1 MDLASLH
8 ILDGLTIGLVIAKV
22 VLMVK
27 TKLPSDIIGLGIVFI
42 LLIAGALPTEVALG
56 CFSSTSVVLVGVL
69 FVLASALV
77 HSGVV
82 QWISRHILGKPRNL
96 TEALFGIM
104 LPAAGLSAF
113 ISSTPVVALMIHSI
127 KIWAKKIKTAPS
139 KLLMPLSYAATMGG
153 VCTLIGT
160 TPNLVISD
168 FYTTHTDQ
176 QMPFL
181 STTVPGLFCLLV
193 GIVTI
198 IVLQR
203 FLPARKSPE
212 ESFESSADYTVE
224 LIVPPAS
231 EHIGETVEE
240 AHLDQVNGGHLIEI
254 VRFDS
259 EVISPV
265 PKDEFIL
272 GNDHLVYSGQIN
284 SILDLKRT
292 HGLVNANHLVFDVKD
307 IEQHKRKLQ
316 MATVGTTSPLVGK
329 RMSDI
334 DFEDRHNVVLVAVA
348 REGER
353 LPAIPRDVEL
363 RPGDTLLLEGAKLLP
378 ENFSG
383 MLNFF
388 DSVALPQEKYKTFIS
403 SVIMLGMVTMA
414 ALHILPLL
422 NSCLIAVMAMLLFR
436 CLSIEQL
443 QNAINWKLL
452 MVFGGSV
459 CLGKAMTETGVS
471 QIMSSILAFVSGT
484 NAVVALVILCILATF
499 TTEFISSVAA
509 AAIFAPIAM
518 VTAETLHCNPMTYC
532 VALMISVSSSFV
544 TPIGSET
551 NTMIY
556 GPGGYRFTDYLKLGF
571 PLTVVIL
578 IANIFITTLVYPL

>member
-1 MDLASLH
+1 MEVFGLH
-8 ILDGLTIGLVIAKV
+8 ILDWLTIGLVIGKV

-69 FVLASALV
+69 FVLAAALV

-96 TEALFGIM
+96 TEALLGIM
-104 LPAAGLSAF
+104 IPAAGLSAF
-113 ISSTPVVALMIHSI
+113 ISSTPVVALMIQSI
-127 KIWAKKIKTAPS
+127 KVWAKKIKMAPS
-139 KLLMPLSYAATMGG
+139 KLLLPLSYAATMGG

-168 FYTTHTDQ
+168 FYTSHTGE
-176 QMPFL
+176 MMSFS
-181 STTVPGLFCLLV
+181 STLIPGIFCLVV
-193 GIVTI
+193 GIITI
-198 IVLQR
+198 IILQR
-203 FLPARKSPE
+203 YLPVRKSPE

-224 LIVPPAS
+224 LIVPATS
-231 EHIGETVEE
+231 EHIGQTVEE

-272 GNDHLVYSGQIN
+272 GNDHLVYSGKID
-284 SILDLKRT
+284 SILELRHT
-292 HGLVNANHLVFDVKD
+292 HGLVSANHLVFDIKD
-307 IEQHKRKLQ
+307 IDQRKRKLQ
-316 MATVGTTSPLVGK
+316 MATVDIASPLVGK
-329 RMSDI
+329 KMSDI
-334 DFEDRHNVVLVAVA
+334 NFENRHNVVLVAVA
-348 REGER
+348 REGKCIQ
-353 LPAIPRDVEL
+353 AIPRDIEL
-363 RPGDTLLLEGAKLLP
+363 HPGDTLLLEGAKLLP
-378 ENFSG
+378 ENFAG

-388 DSVALPQEKYKTFIS
+388 DSVVLPKEGSKTLIS
-403 SVIMLGMVTMA
+403 SLIMIGMVALA
-414 ALHILPLL
+414 ALRILPLL

-452 MVFGGSV
+452 LVFGGSV
-459 CLGKAMTETGVS
+459 CLGKAMTYTGVS
-471 QIMSSILAFVSGT
+471 QLISDLLTYVSGT
-484 NAVVALVILCILATF
+484 NALVALIILCLLATF

-509 AAIFAPIAM
+509 AAIYAPIAL
-518 VTAETLHCNPMTYC
+518 VLAESLQANPMTFC
-532 VALMISVSSSFV
+532 VALMISISSSFV

-551 NTMIY
+551 NTMVF
-556 GPGGYRFTDYLKLGF
+556 GPAGYKFADYLKLGL

-578 IANIFITTLVYPL
+578 IANIFITTFVFPL

>member
-1 MDLASLH
+1 MELFGLN
-8 ILDGLTIGLVIAKV
+8 ILDWLTIGLVVAKV

-42 LLIAGALPTEVALG
+42 LLIAGALPTEMALG

-82 QWISRHILGKPRNL
+82 QWISRHILGNPKNL

-113 ISSTPVVALMIHSI
+113 ISSTPVVALMIHSV

-139 KLLMPLSYAATMGG
+139 RLLMPLSYAATMGG

-168 FYTTHTDQ
+168 FYTSHTGET
-176 QMPFL
+176 MHFS
-181 STTVPGLFCLLV
+181 STTLPGLFCLFV
-193 GIVTI
+193 GVITI
-198 IVLQR
+198 MALQR
-203 FLPARKSPE
+203 FLPSRKSPE

-224 LIVPPAS
+224 LIVPAAS
-231 EHIGETVEE
+231 ELIGETVEE
-240 AHLDQVNGGHLIEI
+240 AKLDEVNGGHLIEI

-292 HGLVNANHLVFDVKD
+292 HGLVNANHLVFDIKD
-307 IEQHKRKLQ
+307 IEQRKRKLQ

-334 DFEDRHNVVLVAVA
+334 NFENRHNVVLVAVA

-353 LPAIPRDVEL
+353 IPAIPRDVEL

-388 DSVALPQEKYKTFIS
+388 DSVALPQEGFKTFIS
-403 SVIMLGMVTMA
+403 SLIMLVMVGLA
-414 ALHILPLL
+414 AFHVLPLL
-422 NSCLIAVMAMLLFR
+422 NSCIIAVMAMLVFR

-459 CLGKAMTETGVS
+459 CLGKAMTYTGVS
-471 QIMSSILAFVSGT
+471 KIMSDLLTYASGT
-484 NAVVALVILCILATF
+484 NAVVALVILCVFATF

-509 AAIFAPIAM
+509 AAIYAPIAM
-518 VTAETLHCNPMTYC
+518 VAAESLHVNPMTYC
-532 VALMISVSSSFV
+532 VALMISISSSFV

-551 NTMIY
+551 NTMVY
-556 GPGGYRFTDYLKLGF
+556 GPGGYKFSDYLKLGL
-571 PLTVVIL
+571 PLTVIIL

>member
-1 MDLASLH
+1 
-8 ILDGLTIGLVIAKV
+8 
-22 VLMVK
+22 MVK

-42 LLIAGALPTEVALG
+42 LLIAGALPTEMALG

-82 QWISRHILGKPRNL
+82 QWISRHILGNPKNL

-113 ISSTPVVALMIHSI
+113 ISSTPVVALMIHSV

-139 KLLMPLSYAATMGG
+139 RLLMPLSYAATMGG

-168 FYTTHTDQ
+168 FYTSHTGET
-176 QMPFL
+176 MHFS
-181 STTVPGLFCLLV
+181 STTLPGLFCLFV
-193 GIVTI
+193 GVITI
-198 IVLQR
+198 IALQR
-203 FLPARKSPE
+203 FLPSRKSPE

-224 LIVPPAS
+224 LIVPAAS
-231 EHIGETVEE
+231 ELIGETVEE
-240 AHLDQVNGGHLIEI
+240 AKLDEVNGGHLIEI

-307 IEQHKRKLQ
+307 LEQRKRKLQ

-334 DFEDRHNVVLVAVA
+334 NFENRHNVVLVAVA

-353 LPAIPRDVEL
+353 IPAIPRDVEL

-388 DSVALPQEKYKTFIS
+388 DSVALPQEGFKTFIS
-403 SVIMLGMVTMA
+403 SLIMLVMVGLA
-414 ALHILPLL
+414 AFHVLPLL
-422 NSCLIAVMAMLLFR
+422 NSCIIAVMAMLVFH

-459 CLGKAMTETGVS
+459 CLGKAMTYTGVS
-471 QIMSSILAFVSGT
+471 KIMSDLLTYASGT
-484 NAVVALVILCILATF
+484 NAVVALVILCLFATF

-509 AAIFAPIAM
+509 AAIYAPIAM
-518 VTAETLHCNPMTYC
+518 VAAESLHVNPMTYC
-532 VALMISVSSSFV
+532 VALMISISSSFV

-551 NTMIY
+551 NTMVY
-556 GPGGYRFTDYLKLGF
+556 GPGGYKFSDYLKLGL
-571 PLTVVIL
+571 PLTVIIL
-578 IANIFITTLVYPL
+578 IANIFITTLIYPL

>member
-1 MDLASLH
+1 MELFGLN
-8 ILDGLTIGLVIAKV
+8 ILDWLTIGLVVAKV

-42 LLIAGALPTEVALG
+42 LLIAGALPTEMALG

-82 QWISRHILGKPRNL
+82 QWISRHILGNPKNL

-113 ISSTPVVALMIHSI
+113 ISSTPVVALMIHSV

-139 KLLMPLSYAATMGG
+139 RLLMPLSYAATMGG

-168 FYTTHTDQ
+168 FYTSHTGET
-176 QMPFL
+176 MHFS
-181 STTVPGLFCLLV
+181 STTLPGLFCLFV
-193 GIVTI
+193 GVITI
-198 IVLQR
+198 MALQR
-203 FLPARKSPE
+203 FLPSRKSPE

-224 LIVPPAS
+224 LIVPAAS
-231 EHIGETVEE
+231 GLIGETVED
-240 AHLDQVNGGHLIEI
+240 AKLDEVNGGHLIEI

-292 HGLVNANHLVFDVKD
+292 HGLVNANHLVFDIKD
-307 IEQHKRKLQ
+307 IEQRKRKLQ

-334 DFEDRHNVVLVAVA
+334 NFENRHNVVLVAVA

-353 LPAIPRDVEL
+353 IPAIPRDVEL

-388 DSVALPQEKYKTFIS
+388 DSVALPQEGFKTFIS
-403 SVIMLGMVTMA
+403 SLIMLVMVGLA
-414 ALHILPLL
+414 AFHVLPLL
-422 NSCLIAVMAMLLFR
+422 NSCIIAVMAMLVFR

-459 CLGKAMTETGVS
+459 CLGKAMTYTGVS
-471 QIMSSILAFVSGT
+471 KIMSDLLTYASGT
-484 NAVVALVILCILATF
+484 NAVVALVILCVFATF

-509 AAIFAPIAM
+509 AAIYAPIAM
-518 VTAETLHCNPMTYC
+518 VAAESLHVNPMTYC
-532 VALMISVSSSFV
+532 VALMISISSSFV

-551 NTMIY
+551 NTMVY
-556 GPGGYRFTDYLKLGF
+556 GPGGYKFSDYLKLGL
-571 PLTVVIL
+571 PLTVIIL